1 MSLTKEDLMA
11 ISELMDEKLGTMDK
25 RFDGIDRRLD
35 AMDER
40 LDKMDERFDEI
51 DRCLDAMDIRIGN
64 EEEGLR
70 VVQFKQDHTNKKLT
84 NLQLDVE
91 IMERNIRKDIRLLKD
106 GLDTVVEVLQQN
118 ELLSC

>member
-11 ISELMDEKLGTMDK
+11 ISELMDGKLEPIDK
-25 RFDGIDRRLD
+25 RLDGIDRRLD
-35 AMDER
+35 AMD
-40 LDKMDERFDEI
+40 
-51 DRCLDAMDIRIGN
+51 IRIAN
-64 EEEGLR
+64 LEEGLKNVEFR
-70 VVQFKQDHTNKKLT
+70 QNHTNKKLT

-91 IMERNIRKDIRLLKD
+91 IMERNIRKDILLLKD

>member
-11 ISELMDEKLGTMDK
+11 ISELMDEKLGIMDK

-35 AMDER
+35 AMD
-40 LDKMDERFDEI
+40 
-51 DRCLDAMDIRIGN
+51 IRIGN
-64 EEEGLR
+64 VEEGLR